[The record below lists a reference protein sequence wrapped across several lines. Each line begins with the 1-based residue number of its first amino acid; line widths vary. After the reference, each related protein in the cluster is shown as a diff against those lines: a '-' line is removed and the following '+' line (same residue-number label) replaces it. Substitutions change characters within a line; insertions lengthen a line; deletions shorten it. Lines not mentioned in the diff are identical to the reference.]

1 MLVRR
6 SRFSFHANGTDIYLD
21 SEHSVNFSQSISNNS
36 LRWYE
41 NEKSLTFFVTFKLLF
56 RQTIEE
62 KNDRRK
68 KKERKKRSSVRRHA
82 KIFRKG
88 KENSE
93 LFFSFLF
100 FLSWKLLRYYSRH
113 CKEVRLLRQ
122 LLRIMVLLC
131 GTATPSRR
139 PYKCRYR
146 E

>member
-6 SRFSFHANGTDIYLD
+6 SRFSFHANGTDIFLD

-36 LRWYE
+36 LREREIVNVFRYVR
-41 NEKSLTFFVTFKLLF
+41 TFVSS
-56 RQTIEE
+56 
-62 KNDRRK
+62 NDRRK
-68 KKERKKRSSVRRHA
+68 KKKKRKKRSSVRRHA

>member
-6 SRFSFHANGTDIYLD
+6 SRFSFHANGTDIFLD

-41 NEKSLTFFVTFKLLF
+41 NEKSLTFFVTFELLF

-62 KNDRRK
+62 KKR
-68 KKERKKRSSVRRHA
+68 KKERKDRAYVDTRRS
-82 KIFRKG
+82 FEKG
-88 KENSE
+88 KKIVNY
-93 LFFSFLF
+93 FFLSFF